1 MRIQSNSKGLS
12 MSDNSDLKGDLEYND
27 GLGDLLREKER
38 LEFSWVKTIVSLIVI
53 LGAVYIAVNF
63 LFKFSKSIIED
74 SVTVK
79 YAEPAP
85 AKPVIPEVKPEPKQ
99 EVAKPATPAKT
110 VQETPV
116 VSKPTPKEPEKA
128 TVSNS
133 THPYKV
139 IVGSFVSKTNAN
151 ELKKKLQQQGFDS
164 FIWTTKQGSETLYR
178 VQSGAYETR
187 QLAKNQ
193 KKALSKKGFDSY
205 ILQK

>member
-1 MRIQSNSKGLS
+1 
-12 MSDNSDLKGDLEYND
+12 MSDNSDLNSDLEYND

-79 YAEPAP
+79 YAESAQTTAEAKTETKPEITPEPVKPAPVKAEKKKEVAP
-85 AKPVIPEVKPEPKQ
+85 AKTAKKTEKK
-99 EVAKPATPAKT
+99 VA
-110 VQETPV
+110 Q
-116 VSKPTPKEPEKA
+116 
-128 TVSNS
+128 S
-133 THPYKV
+133 THPFKV

-151 ELKKKLQQQGFDS
+151 ALSDKLKKNGFES
-164 FIWTTKQGSETLYR
+164 FVWSTKQGSETLYR

-187 QLAKNQ
+187 KLANNQ
-193 KKALSKKGFDSY
+193 KKSLSKKGFDSY
-205 ILQK
+205 ILKK

>member
-1 MRIQSNSKGLS
+1 
-12 MSDNSDLKGDLEYND
+12 MSDHSDLKNDLEYND

-79 YAEPAP
+79 YSEPAP
-85 AKPVIPEVKPEPKQ
+85 APVAEPTPTPAPVVEAPKKEVTPAPAAEKPEPKPSPKKKKK
-99 EVAKPATPAKT
+99 VATA
-110 VQETPV
+110 
-116 VSKPTPKEPEKA
+116 
-128 TVSNS
+128 

-151 ELKKKLQQQGFDS
+151 ALRDKLKKSGFEAFVWS
-164 FIWTTKQGSETLYR
+164 AKQGSEKLYR

-193 KKALSKKGFDSY
+193 KKSLSKKGYDSY
-205 ILQK
+205 ILKK

>member
-1 MRIQSNSKGLS
+1 
-12 MSDNSDLKGDLEYND
+12 MSDHSDLKGDLEYND

-79 YAEPAP
+79 YSEQTPPPVPVVEAKTEPKKVAHEPAKKESKKV
-85 AKPVIPEVKPEPKQ
+85 ATKP
-99 EVAKPATPAKT
+99 
-110 VQETPV
+110 
-116 VSKPTPKEPEKA
+116 S
-128 TVSNS
+128 
-133 THPYKV
+133 HPYKV

-151 ELKKKLQQQGFDS
+151 ELKKKLKKNGFES
-164 FIWTTKQGSETLYR
+164 FVWTAKQGSETLYR

-193 KKALSKKGFDSY
+193 KKSLSKKSFDSY